1 MSASAQNDH
10 RAAIAMDEAHKII
23 INTDGISDAEKLTP
37 KFQKAYAEMLAQL
50 TAPGFAHVLACHEA
64 AHLFYLTMMGMKT
77 YDPFPA
83 KIEFDPATNDY
94 GGTLASVTP
103 GEIPPC
109 APGKFT
115 DWFTLAA
122 KAGAAGGVISRKLKS
137 SPPPSKGTRS
147 CGIEEIK
154 RVRIPDRHAFVRSL
168 TTGLNES

>member
-1 MSASAQNDH
+1 
-10 RAAIAMDEAHKII
+10 MDEAHKII

-83 KIEFDPATNDY
+83 KIEYDAATNDY

-103 GEIPPC
+103 GDIPKWT
-109 APGKFT
+109 PGKFA

-122 KAGAAGGVISRKLKS
+122 KAHAAWRGNFAQANAV
-137 SPPPSKGTRS
+137 P
-147 CGIEEIK
+147 
-154 RVRIPDRHAFVRSL
+154 VRLRRF
-168 TTGLNES
+168 G

>member
-1 MSASAQNDH
+1 MISVTAFWSRPNTTCQLPCADP
-10 RAAIAMDEAHKII
+10 MDEAHKII

-83 KIEFDPATNDY
+83 KIEYDAATNDY

-103 GEIPPC
+103 GDIPKWT
-109 APGKFT
+109 PGKFA

-122 KAGAAGGVISRKLKS
+122 KAHAAWRGNFAQANAV
-137 SPPPSKGTRS
+137 P
-147 CGIEEIK
+147 
-154 RVRIPDRHAFVRSL
+154 VRLRRF
-168 TTGLNES
+168 G